1 MNKFTQKYKITLEGN
16 DLDVK
21 AMQKLKSGD
30 LLKLARVSDGE
41 DTFEITVSTA
51 ADKMLDMMDYCDS
64 VGIAPFI
71 DDGSVVIENATVD
84 KVFIKQGKSRAKDR
98 TTLFFNVEYSYDE
111 LLKPYTGESGVFGF
125 IPDDDIVLAVALHS
139 VIDSGADIVMNQ
151 PYLNMYDMEKEI
163 TPQLKACLAD
173 IEFKEDT
180 RYRFYCRVLFDE
192 KFEKCK
198 VSASVLS
205 AEDEFELELSALEKQ
220 SALTFVNHLRIFNG
234 EAPLDCVIE

>member
-1 MNKFTQKYKITLEGN
+1 MNKFTQKYKITLDGN

-21 AMQKLKSGD
+21 AMQKLKNGD

-64 VGIAPFI
+64 VGTAPFI
-71 DDGSVVIENATVD
+71 DDGSVVVENATVD

-111 LLKPYTGESGVFGF
+111 LLQPYTGESGVFGF

-173 IEFKEDT
+173 IEFQEDT

>member
-1 MNKFTQKYKITLEGN
+1 MATSLP
-16 DLDVK
+16 
-21 AMQKLKSGD
+21 
-30 LLKLARVSDGE
+30 
-41 DTFEITVSTA
+41 
-51 ADKMLDMMDYCDS
+51 
-64 VGIAPFI
+64 PF
-71 DDGSVVIENATVD
+71 
-84 KVFIKQGKSRAKDR
+84 
-98 TTLFFNVEYSYDE
+98 
-111 LLKPYTGESGVFGF
+111 KP
-125 IPDDDIVLAVALHS
+125 
-139 VIDSGADIVMNQ
+139 
-151 PYLNMYDMEKEI
+151 KEI